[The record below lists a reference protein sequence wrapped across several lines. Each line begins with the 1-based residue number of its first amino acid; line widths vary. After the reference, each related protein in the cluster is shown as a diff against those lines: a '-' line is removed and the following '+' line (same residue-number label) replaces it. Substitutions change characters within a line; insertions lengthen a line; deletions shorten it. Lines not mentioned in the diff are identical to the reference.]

1 MPKDADEANSITK
14 AASTPAAKAT
24 EQARQA
30 WRSCVIPAVG
40 SMAFFSSMLINGF
53 KNYKNFG
60 FPKHAFTNSD
70 WLLMSL
76 PIVVVVVALSDIFV
90 NGDTYE

>member
-1 MPKDADEANSITK
+1 MPKDSAEANAITK
-14 AASTPAAKAT
+14 KATEPVAKAN

-30 WRSCVIPAVG
+30 WRSWVIPAVG

-53 KNYKNFG
+53 KNYKNYG
-60 FPKHAFTNSD
+60 FPTHTFTNSD

-76 PIVVVVVALSDIFV
+76 PVVVVVVALSDIFL